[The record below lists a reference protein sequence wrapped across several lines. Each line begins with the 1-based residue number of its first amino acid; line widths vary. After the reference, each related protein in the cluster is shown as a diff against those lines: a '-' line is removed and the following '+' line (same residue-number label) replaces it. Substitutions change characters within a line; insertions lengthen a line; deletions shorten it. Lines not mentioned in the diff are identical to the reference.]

1 MIFGL
6 IAYFLIGQALAVMDC
21 GSIDMSWFT
30 PYKQDV
36 TLRREAIERVSQ
48 KLNVSQP
55 EAEQRILMVES
66 SMVLMDSEEGCKRQ
80 EQGMTL

>member
-1 MIFGL
+1 
-6 IAYFLIGQALAVMDC
+6 
-21 GSIDMSWFT
+21 MSWFT
-30 PYKQDV
+30 PYKQDGV
-36 TLRREAIERVSQ
+36 LSREAIEKVSQ

-80 EQGMTL
+80 EQGMWKTNFS